1 VNLVEREG
9 ENFDEL
15 ELIHDICVQENGEM
29 NVYQFKGAF
38 GGSKSDDNHRL
49 RRGGLGKTL
58 HFSNTLNSCGKEYNS
73 VKFTDHI

>member
-1 VNLVEREG
+1 MNLVEREG

-38 GGSKSDDNHRL
+38 GGSKSDDKWQPQVEK
-49 RRGGLGKTL
+49 RRIGEDITFLKHAQFL
-58 HFSNTLNSCGKEYNS
+58 W
-73 VKFTDHI
+73 

>member
-1 VNLVEREG
+1 MNLVEREG

-38 GGSKSDDNHRL
+38 GGSKSDD
-49 RRGGLGKTL
+49 K
-58 HFSNTLNSCGKEYNS
+58 
-73 VKFTDHI
+73 